1 MRSTPLLKLPRCYV
15 CGSDVRVV
23 GVLCD
28 DPLWLALECVSCG
41 QRFTKVVRR
50 AGQVGR
56 DG

>member
-1 MRSTPLLKLPRCYV
+1 MRSIPLLKLPRCYV

-50 AGQVGR
+50 AGRVGR